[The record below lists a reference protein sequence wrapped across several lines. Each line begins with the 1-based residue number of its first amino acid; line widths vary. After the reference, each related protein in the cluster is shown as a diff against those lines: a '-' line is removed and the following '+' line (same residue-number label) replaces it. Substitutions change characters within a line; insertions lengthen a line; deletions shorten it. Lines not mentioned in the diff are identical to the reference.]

1 MSSAMDHAT
10 TDSTTGSTTGLTD
23 LTTSAGPRIRELRT
37 KLGYSQEEIADRASI
52 NVLTLSNI
60 ERGTSDPRLGTVQR
74 IAHALELPLGAL
86 LP

>member
-1 MSSAMDHAT
+1 MDT
-10 TDSTTGSTTGLTD
+10 RTDPMTQPMD
-23 LTTSAGPRIRELRT
+23 LANSAGLRIRDLRE

-60 ERGTSDPRLGTVQR
+60 ERGASDPRLGTVQR
-74 IAHALELPLGAL
+74 IAQALELPTAAL

>member
-1 MSSAMDHAT
+1 MSTMDTPT
-10 TDSTTGSTTGLTD
+10 TAPLD
-23 LTTSAGPRIRELRT
+23 LANSAGLRIRDLRT

-52 NVLTLSNI
+52 HVLTLSNI

-74 IAHALELPLGAL
+74 IAQALELPTAAL